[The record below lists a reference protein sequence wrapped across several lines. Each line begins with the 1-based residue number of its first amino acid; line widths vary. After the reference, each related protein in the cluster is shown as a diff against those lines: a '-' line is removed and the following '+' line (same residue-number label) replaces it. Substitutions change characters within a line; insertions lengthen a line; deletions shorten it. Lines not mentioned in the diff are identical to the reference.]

1 MKQLKVYKILTILLI
16 MQWAFIQIIAQ
27 YPSIIEKYYSNGL
40 YLYISKFL
48 RIIFGW
54 VPISIG
60 DVLYLTLGIFVLKS
74 VFITLKTKKI
84 NFKNTLFKTGALISV
99 LFFFFHFNWALN
111 YFRQPLFKTLNLEKT
126 NYTTDELI
134 HFTKTL
140 ILKTNRAQILITN
153 NDTVIVHNP
162 LNKQKIEEKSPL
174 AYHKLQIK
182 YPQFKFENP
191 SLKHSLFSLP
201 LTYMGFAGY
210 INPFT
215 NEAQINSL
223 IPKNNY
229 PATVCHEVAHQI
241 GFASESEANFIG
253 YLAAIYSN
261 DSFYNYS
268 GYLMALRYCLSEIY
282 RTNPEQYEMLKKE
295 INKGILKDI
304 KQSQDF
310 WIAYQNWSEK
320 YFKGFYDSFLKANKQ
335 KAGMKEYN
343 KMVSLLINYYKAKKN
358 TYPANLSL

>member
-1 MKQLKVYKILTILLI
+1 MKQKKVYKILTVLLI

-27 YPSIIEKYYSNGL
+27 YPAIIEKYYSNGL
-40 YLYISKFL
+40 YVYISKFL

-60 DVLYLTLGIFVLKS
+60 DILYLAFGIFILKS
-74 VFITLKTKKI
+74 IFILLKTKKI
-84 NFKNTLFKTGALISV
+84 HLKNTFFKFGAFVSII
-99 LFFFFHFNWALN
+99 FFFFHFNWALN
-111 YFRQPLFKTLNLEKT
+111 YFREPLFKTLKLEKT
-126 NYTTDELI
+126 NYTSAELI
-134 HFTKTL
+134 NLTKVL
-140 ILKTNRAQILITN
+140 ISRANNAQVLITK

-162 LNKQKIEEKSPL
+162 LSKQKIEEKSPL
-174 AYHKLQIK
+174 TYSKLQEK

-191 SLKHSLFSLP
+191 SIKHSLFSLP

-253 YLAAIYSN
+253 YLAATHSN

-268 GYLMALRYCLSEIY
+268 GYLMALRYCLFEIY
-282 RTNPEQYEMLKKE
+282 KTNPKQYEILKKE
-295 INKGILKDI
+295 INRGILKDI
-304 KQSQDF
+304 KRNRDF
-310 WIAYQNWSEK
+310 WISYQNWSEK

-335 KAGMKEYN
+335 KDGMKEYN
-343 KMVSLLINYYKAKKN
+343 KMVSLLISYYKANKN
-358 TYPANLSL
+358 I